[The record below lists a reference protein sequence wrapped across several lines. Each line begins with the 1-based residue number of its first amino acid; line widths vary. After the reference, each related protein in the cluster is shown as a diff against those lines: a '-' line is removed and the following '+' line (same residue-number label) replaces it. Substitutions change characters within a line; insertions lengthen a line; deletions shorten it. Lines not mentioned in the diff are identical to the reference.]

1 MRPMNVIAAVLLFLG
16 IAAGAAS
23 AQTTAEFPSRPV
35 KLMVPFAAGGP
46 TDVVARIL
54 ADFLTARWNGQSVV
68 IENRPGAGTIV
79 ATAAVAKSPADGYTM
94 LVATNSLLINP
105 AIGQKLPYDTEKDF
119 AAVSMVATQPVAL
132 VANKAF
138 PADTIAQLVDV
149 AKKSPETLNFTSP
162 GPRGVGHLA
171 GEMLKQRAGI
181 NMTHINYNGSAPALT
196 DVIAGRVPLMF
207 DIWHSAKRHVDS
219 GDLKLIAG
227 AGAQRLGDAPQVPT
241 IAETYPGF
249 DVIAFNALV
258 APGGRSR
265 AGARQ
270 AVRRYSLR
278 GEFTGV
284 RGQGAQSR
292 HLPLREHAAGARCLD
307 AQGDR
312 ALGGDRQGRQHQGGL
327 ESSSRMHP
335 ARAANSVCSLSRL
348 RGRGGVGVAGNALS
362 CRVPSPC
369 PSLARGRGHDVAPA
383 FDIAKRA
390 ATHP

>member
-1 MRPMNVIAAVLLFLG
+1 MKIITLALLLLGTAV
-16 IAAGAAS
+16 GAAS
-23 AQTTAEFPSRPV
+23 AQTTAEFPTRPV
-35 KLMVPFAAGGP
+35 KLLVPFAAGGP

-105 AIGQKLPYDTEKDF
+105 AIGQKLPYDTDKDF

-138 PADTIAQLVDV
+138 PAETIPKLVEV
-149 AKKSPETLNFTSP
+149 AKKSPEPLNFTSP

-207 DIWHSAKRHVDS
+207 DIWHSAKRYVAS

-227 AGAQRLGDAPQVPT
+227 AGAQRLGDAPDVPT
-241 IAETYPGF
+241 IAETYSGF

-258 APGGRSR
+258 APAGVPAPVLDKLSADIR
-265 AGARQ
+265 AVVNSPEFADK
-270 AVRRYSLR
+270 VRNL
-278 GEFTGV
+278 GIF
-284 RGQGAQSR
+284 
-292 HLPLREHAAGARCLD
+292 PLGNTPQELD
-307 AQGDR
+307 AWMR
-312 ALGGDRQGRQHQGGL
+312 K
-327 ESSSRMHP
+327 EI
-335 ARAANSVCSLSRL
+335 ARWAEIDKAANIK
-348 RGRGGVGVAGNALS
+348 A
-362 CRVPSPC
+362 
-369 PSLARGRGHDVAPA
+369 D
-383 FDIAKRA
+383 
-390 ATHP
+390 